1 MKIYISNLN
10 INDLQSNE
18 QFIQVQVSF
27 YDDIAHPHNCADVR
41 VFLKKDQT
49 KTLSA
54 IKKDAIQEA
63 VKYLKS
69 ILADRSK

>member
-10 INDLQSNE
+10 INDRQSNE

-49 KTLSA
+49 KTLGA
-54 IKKDAIQEA
+54 IKKDAMQEA

-69 ILADRSK
+69 ILTDRS